1 MQQKIEHDMNQD
13 VAIFEKLFNTYYSGL
28 VVYASRFTK
37 DTAVAED
44 IVSDVFASVWENRS
58 VLYLENTKSYLFSAV
73 RNRSLNY
80 LEQLKVRDDYQEE
93 AMRKGEASGSLTWEY
108 YVEGE
113 LREAIDK
120 AIDTLPPQCKKVFTE
135 SRFKHK
141 NVDEIAREL
150 DLSPRTVEK
159 HIEVAL
165 KKLRVELQD
174 YLPAAV
180 LTWLLTL

>member
-28 VVYASRFTK
+28 VVYAARFTG
-37 DTAVAED
+37 DNASAED
-44 IVSDVFASVWENRS
+44 IVSDVFAAVWENRAI
-58 VLYLENTKSYLFSAV
+58 LHLENPKSYLFSAV
-73 RNRSLNY
+73 HNRALNY
-80 LEQLKVRDDYQEE
+80 LAQQEVRNEYQEE
-93 AMRKGEASGSLTWEY
+93 ALEKGEATGALTWEY

>member
-44 IVSDVFASVWENRS
+44 IVSDVFVSVWENRS

-93 AMRKGEASGSLTWEY
+93 AMRKGEATGSLT
-108 YVEGE
+108 
-113 LREAIDK
+113 
-120 AIDTLPPQCKKVFTE
+120 
-135 SRFKHK
+135 
-141 NVDEIAREL
+141 
-150 DLSPRTVEK
+150 
-159 HIEVAL
+159 
-165 KKLRVELQD
+165 
-174 YLPAAV
+174 
-180 LTWLLTL
+180 

>member
-1 MQQKIEHDMNQD
+1 MNQD

-28 VVYASRFTK
+28 VVYASRFSK

-93 AMRKGEASGSLTWEY
+93 AMRKGEATGSLTWEY

-120 AIDTLPPQCKKVFTE
+120 AIDTLPPQCKRC
-135 SRFKHK
+135 SRKADSSTKTWTKSPANLTCRPGRWK
-141 NVDEIAREL
+141 NISR
-150 DLSPRTVEK
+150 SP
-159 HIEVAL
+159 
-165 KKLRVELQD
+165 
-174 YLPAAV
+174 
-180 LTWLLTL
+180 

>member
-28 VVYASRFTK
+28 VVYASRFSK

-93 AMRKGEASGSLTWEY
+93 AMRKGEATGSLTWEY

-120 AIDTLPPQCKKVFTE
+120 AIDTLPQK
-135 SRFKHK
+135 
-141 NVDEIAREL
+141 
-150 DLSPRTVEK
+150 
-159 HIEVAL
+159 
-165 KKLRVELQD
+165 
-174 YLPAAV
+174 
-180 LTWLLTL
+180 

>member
-1 MQQKIEHDMNQD
+1 MEC
-13 VAIFEKLFNTYYSGL
+13 
-28 VVYASRFTK
+28 
-37 DTAVAED
+37 
-44 IVSDVFASVWENRS
+44 
-58 VLYLENTKSYLFSAV
+58 
-73 RNRSLNY
+73 
-80 LEQLKVRDDYQEE
+80 
-93 AMRKGEASGSLTWEY
+93 
-108 YVEGE
+108 E